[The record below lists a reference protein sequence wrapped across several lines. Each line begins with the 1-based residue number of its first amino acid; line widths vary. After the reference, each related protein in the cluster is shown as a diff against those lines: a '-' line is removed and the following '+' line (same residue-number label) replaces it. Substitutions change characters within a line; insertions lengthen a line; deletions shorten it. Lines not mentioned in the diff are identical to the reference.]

1 MTKKSTYEKSEQT
14 CNKAKKEFPHKHSEA
29 ALSEKGLKLEAI
41 VKAFDGLMYLCSQDY
56 RIEYM
61 NEKYIKRIGY
71 DATGQICYKA
81 LHNRDSIC
89 PWCLINRILKG
100 ETVRCEVLTPKS
112 SWYYVVSTPIYHPD
126 GSFSKL
132 AMIIDISGRKQA
144 EQSIEQKVEE
154 QKLLL
159 DNIQTQIWYLRNAK
173 TYGAVNKA
181 HADFLNLGK
190 KEVEYKTLY
199 DTLSK
204 EEARAFIA
212 HNMKV
217 FDQKIKVQTEEW
229 VINGRGEKRLLST
242 KEMLNMLF
250 VQGKISPITEK
261 QRNHY
266 DRVKNALTLPW
277 KQPAMLYGTGTLFQ
291 IKLISTPVSIQ
302 CSVMNPMNCHRI
314 SKPGKL

>member
-1 MTKKSTYEKSEQT
+1 MTKKSTYEISEQA
-14 CNKAKKEFPHKHSEA
+14 CNKAKKEFPHKNSEA

-100 ETVRCEVLTPKS
+100 ETVRCEVLTPKDN
-112 SWYYVVSTPIYHPD
+112 WYYVVSTPIYHPD

-132 AMIIDISGRKQA
+132 ALIIDISGRKQA

-159 DNIQTQIWYLRNAK
+159 DNIQTQIWYLRDAK
-173 TYGAVNKA
+173 NIW
-181 HADFLNLGK
+181 
-190 KEVEYKTLY
+190 
-199 DTLSK
+199 
-204 EEARAFIA
+204 R
-212 HNMKV
+212 
-217 FDQKIKVQTEEW
+217 
-229 VINGRGEKRLLST
+229 
-242 KEMLNMLF
+242 
-250 VQGKISPITEK
+250 
-261 QRNHY
+261 
-266 DRVKNALTLPW
+266 
-277 KQPAMLYGTGTLFQ
+277 
-291 IKLISTPVSIQ
+291 
-302 CSVMNPMNCHRI
+302 C
-314 SKPGKL
+314 